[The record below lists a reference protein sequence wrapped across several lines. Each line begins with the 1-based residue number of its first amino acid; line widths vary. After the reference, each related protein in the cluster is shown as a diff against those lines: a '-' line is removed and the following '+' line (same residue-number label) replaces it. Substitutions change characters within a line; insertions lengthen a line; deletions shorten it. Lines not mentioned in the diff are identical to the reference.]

1 MQVISAIEA
10 KVKELMDQKS
20 NHQSLA
26 LRLAADLDTAKSA
39 ISKIEGA
46 LEAFAAT
53 NSSLKSALG
62 VVEAASTVVDAASSV
77 VDAAANATTAP
88 ADSSNAS
95 ATTVSQN

>member
-26 LRLAADLDTAKSA
+26 LRLASDLDTAKSA

-62 VVEAASTVVDAASSV
+62 VVEAVSTVVGAASSV
-77 VDAAANATTAP
+77 VDAAANAAP
-88 ADSSNAS
+88 VTVDASNANA
-95 ATTVSQN
+95 ATTSQN